1 MVEKRSYIFNWQMGR
16 LLFTPLLSSS
26 WSSCIL
32 SDYRPQ
38 KSRNRITYRIFQVQE
53 SDRWRSPRSWR
64 PPPAASPSPGSLPR
78 LPPRCSQRWRR
89 RCWTPAR
96 RRFQSAKGPKY
107 CFWGADCQSNMPLRA
122 GGDCKWLVGMGT
134 MTNEIPGGKS
144 TQQRS
149 GRVVLQLTISFR
161 MLSMPS
167 KYLFLVSP
175 SYNLYLAFQK
185 SGILVLL
192 NKGVLHK
199 NF

>member
-1 MVEKRSYIFNWQMGR
+1 MVAHLYYISVSSYIFSASSAAELER
-16 LLFTPLLSSS
+16 LL
-26 WSSCIL
+26 WS
-32 SDYRPQ
+32 
-38 KSRNRITYRIFQVQE
+38 
-53 SDRWRSPRSWR
+53 
-64 PPPAASPSPGSLPR
+64 G
-78 LPPRCSQRWRR
+78 
-89 RCWTPAR
+89 
-96 RRFQSAKGPKY
+96 FQSAKGPKY

-167 KYLFLVSP
+167 KYLLLVSP

-199 NF
+199 NFQLQIDRYWNKLRRYTLL